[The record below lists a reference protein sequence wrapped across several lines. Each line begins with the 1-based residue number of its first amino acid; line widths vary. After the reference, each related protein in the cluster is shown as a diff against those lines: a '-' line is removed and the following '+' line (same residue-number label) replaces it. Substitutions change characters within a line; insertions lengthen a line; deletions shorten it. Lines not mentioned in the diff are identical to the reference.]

1 MKLYSN
7 WKQIVTKA
15 WSIKFIILAGILS
28 AFEVVL
34 PLYFDLFD
42 RGTFAALS
50 FVSVTA
56 AFIARIIAQKD
67 IE

>member
-7 WKQIVTKA
+7 WKDIVKRA
-15 WSIKFIILAGILS
+15 WSIKFIVLAGILS

-50 FVSVTA
+50 FISVAA
-56 AFIARIIAQKD
+56 AFIARIVAQKD